1 MFRPGSGS
9 GRRAWGGAR
18 APERAEQGVSGPQT
32 HSEERPFQCEACR
45 ALFRTPF
52 SLQRHLLTHNSKSA
66 RAAGLPP
73 AFALAFLSLLRSPSK
88 EDRVRTH
95 FIACRAPH
103 PPYFKFVHKE
113 AFPVLG
119 KVALKF
125 VLKMDIL
132 VLSPCNDRHPR
143 VLGMF
148 SVSVRAAVMGVPSP
162 QTRWHAD
169 RGFPQLLPDAWLGK
183 PPLWSSE

>member
-1 MFRPGSGS
+1 MF
-9 GRRAWGGAR
+9 
-18 APERAEQGVSGPQT
+18 
-32 HSEERPFQCEACR
+32 
-45 ALFRTPF
+45 
-52 SLQRHLLTHNSKSA
+52 
-66 RAAGLPP
+66 
-73 AFALAFLSLLRSPSK
+73 
-88 EDRVRTH
+88 
-95 FIACRAPH
+95 
-103 PPYFKFVHKE
+103 
-113 AFPVLG
+113 G